1 MSKIAG
7 CLVLAVSLAAC
18 SVVDTLVDGFKHV
31 TAVENDLAASTG
43 MKPHVGFQWRNG
55 RLETVTVAFPKLYES
70 KPLSELAETV
80 RRAVIGEFQQT
91 PDDIVL
97 AFSLGKAAA
106 GTAAQLREPPASAA
120 RGAL

>member
-1 MSKIAG
+1 MWKIAT
-7 CLVLAVSLAAC
+7 CLALAIGLAAC
-18 SVVDTLVDGFKHV
+18 GVVDTLVDGFKHV

-43 MKPHVGFQWRNG
+43 MKPHVGFQWHNG

-70 KPLSELAETV
+70 KSLSELAETV
-80 RRAVIGEFQQT
+80 RRAVISEFKQT

-97 AFSLGKAAA
+97 AFSLGKTPA
-106 GTAAQLREPPASAA
+106 GTAAQLREPPAGAA

>member
-1 MSKIAG
+1 MRKIAT
-7 CLVLAVSLAAC
+7 CLALAISLAAC

-43 MKPHVGFQWRNG
+43 MKPHVGFQWHNG

-70 KPLSELAETV
+70 KPLSELAATV
-80 RRAVIGEFQQT
+80 RRAVTSEFKQT

-97 AFSLGKAAA
+97 AFSLGKTAA
-106 GTAAQLREPPASAA
+106 GTAAQLREPPAGAA